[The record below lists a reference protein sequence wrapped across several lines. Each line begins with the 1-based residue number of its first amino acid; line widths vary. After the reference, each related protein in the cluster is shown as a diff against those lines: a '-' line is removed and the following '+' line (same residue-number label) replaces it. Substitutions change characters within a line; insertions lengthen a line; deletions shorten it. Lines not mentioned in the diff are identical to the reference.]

1 MVRWYYSDPQR
12 LGEVEALVIEEN
24 VVAWAEKQ
32 MKIVTTPKSFD
43 EVMEIKR

>member
-12 LGEVEALVIEEN
+12 LGEVEALVVEEN
-24 VVAWAEKQ
+24 VVIWAEQQ
-32 MKIVTTPKSFD
+32 MTVTATPKSFD